1 MPRSLSEIYFN
12 TKPQMALSEEEL
24 PEGWDPLVKAGFGG
38 AFQTNGCPVWK
49 RTMTLICTLV
59 CIAPFHFIEFEGLS
73 IAYSARVLKYPSF
86 GAILFTPK
94 SASRLPQRWIGCWT
108 QGQVWNSWRKCRK
121 KLWSTL
127 WLSSCHTRTNK
138 PLEKRITKTSINF
151 NKTNSSYSQKCSVPV
166 NGQGQGSTPRKTGS
180 GAMPAERPT
189 NLMMK
194 AICFFKKPAFFFLIQ
209 KRSPSWMVAVGR
221 TFFKTISGI

>member
-24 PEGWDPLVKAGFGG
+24 PEGWDALVKAGRGG
-38 AFQTNGCPVWK
+38 FPNQLVRFS

-59 CIAPFHFIEFEGLS
+59 CIALFHFIEFEGLS

-108 QGQVWNSWRKCRK
+108 QGQVWN
-121 KLWSTL
+121 
-127 WLSSCHTRTNK
+127 
-138 PLEKRITKTSINF
+138 
-151 NKTNSSYSQKCSVPV
+151 
-166 NGQGQGSTPRKTGS
+166 
-180 GAMPAERPT
+180 
-189 NLMMK
+189 
-194 AICFFKKPAFFFLIQ
+194 
-209 KRSPSWMVAVGR
+209 
-221 TFFKTISGI
+221 